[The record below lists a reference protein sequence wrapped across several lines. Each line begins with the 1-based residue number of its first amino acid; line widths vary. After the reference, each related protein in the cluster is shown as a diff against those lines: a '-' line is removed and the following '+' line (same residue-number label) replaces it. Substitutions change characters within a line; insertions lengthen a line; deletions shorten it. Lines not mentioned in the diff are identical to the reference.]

1 MLLGV
6 KWPSP
11 PSRFVVFAN
20 RAKSWKIDADSISSV
35 LRQPVPAA
43 RPGWFIP
50 SLRPQVELILQL
62 LTLTIWQFVAKTPSG
77 AK

>member
-1 MLLGV
+1 MAEPTEPVRGLCQ
-6 KWPSP
+6 P
-11 PSRFVVFAN
+11 RQ
-20 RAKSWKIDADSISSV
+20 V
-35 LRQPVPAA
+35 LEDRCGQHIFCAAPAPVPAA